1 MRLRPEPKR
10 PFGPQNCMRLQM
22 RPQALALRPLCLNP
36 PSLTEGSA
44 ILTCKTSPEAQRCVG
59 LQKRP
64 DALAPMRL
72 SSPTGL
78 SLPSH
83 SGWKRALVYGS
94 STKRLP
100 LRSRQPAGLKS
111 PQC

>member
-1 MRLRPEPKR
+1 MRLRPEPKCT
-10 PFGPQNCMRLQM
+10 FGPRICMRPQM

-36 PSLTEGSA
+36 HSVTKGSA
-44 ILTCKTSPEAQRCVG
+44 MLTCKTSPEAQRCVG

-64 DALAPMRL
+64 EALAPMRL

-100 LRSRQPAGLKS
+100 LRSRQPVELTS